1 MAVAQYRAIRR
12 RLTYMAKILLA
23 SDFQLGRQFP
33 GLGKSGDLVR
43 KALKDAL
50 EKCVSQALESSVDLL
65 VVSGN
70 LFATNLVSRNLVDFV
85 YRQAERLGR
94 IPFVIVPGSLD
105 CLDDNSIYHH
115 LPVENRPDN
124 ICVLGADHECTINF
138 ADSNITVYGVPDYGP
153 DAPQSGWR
161 VPQRANFEGAHLLI
175 VANREAFE
183 VAQVGLLSPMMQQVV
198 LKDSFDVVG
207 IGGNPDFKQWAT
219 KVYSSGAAEVL
230 NFDSTESG
238 LCLMLDVEVGHLNA
252 EPNPIGELNW
262 KRLVIDTTKFLY
274 NIEIER
280 ELQKLAGDHTL
291 LRVEISGSGSG
302 EGFLDLSG
310 LERSQANHF
319 CHLQICDQRMLSV
332 AGFGPNNDS
341 GGSLIGEYTA
351 LLSDSINKAPGEL
364 KSKYIEAMSTGR
376 ALLSGKDVI

>member
-1 MAVAQYRAIRR
+1 
-12 RLTYMAKILLA
+12 MAKILLG

-50 EKCVSQALESSVDLL
+50 EKCVSQALESSVDLF

-85 YRQAERLGR
+85 YKQAERLGR
-94 IPFVIVPGSLD
+94 IPFLVVPGSLD
-105 CLDDNSIYHH
+105 CLDDNSIYLH
-115 LPVENRPDN
+115 LPFENRPDN

-138 ADSNITVYGVPDYGP
+138 ADSGITVYGIPDFGP
-153 DAPQSGWR
+153 DVPQCGWR
-161 VPQRANFEGAHLLI
+161 APIRSSFEGTHILI

-183 VAQVGLLSPMMQQVV
+183 FGQPSLLSPTMQQLV
-198 LKDSFDVVG
+198 LKDSFEFVG
-207 IGGNPDFKQWAT
+207 IGGSQEYRQWAT
-219 KVYSSGAAEVL
+219 NVYSSGSAEAL
-230 NFDSTESG
+230 DFEHADSG
-238 LCLMLDVEVGHLNA
+238 LGLMLEISDGQLSA

-262 KRLVIDTTKFLY
+262 KRLMIDTAKFLY

-280 ELQKLAGDHTL
+280 ELQKLSGANTL
-291 LRVEISGSGSG
+291 LKVEISGAGDG
-302 EGFLDLSG
+302 DGFLDLAA
-310 LERSQANHF
+310 LERTQADHF
-319 CHLQICDQRMLSV
+319 CHLQISDQRNLST
-332 AGFGPNNDS
+332 AGINPENEN

-351 LLSDSINKAPGEL
+351 LLCDSIDKAPGEL
-364 KSKYIEAMSTGR
+364 KAKYIEAMSTGR

>member
-1 MAVAQYRAIRR
+1 
-12 RLTYMAKILLA
+12 MAKILLA

-70 LFATNLVSRNLVDFV
+70 LFSTNLVSRNLIDFV
-85 YRQAERLGR
+85 YKQAERLGR
-94 IPFVIVPGSLD
+94 IPFVVVPGSLD
-105 CLDDNSIYHH
+105 CLDDNSIYLH
-115 LPVENRPDN
+115 LPLENRPDN

-138 ADSNITVYGVPDYGP
+138 ADSNITVYGVPDFGP
-153 DAPQSGWR
+153 DVPQSGWR
-161 VPQRANFEGAHLLI
+161 VPVRTNFEGVHLLI
-175 VANREAFE
+175 VTNREAFE
-183 VAQVGLLSPMMQQVV
+183 FAQPNLLSPTMQQVV
-198 LKDSFDVVG
+198 LKDTFDLVA
-207 IGGNPDFKQWAT
+207 IGGFPEFRQWAT
-219 KVYSSGAAEVL
+219 KVYSSGSAEVL
-230 NFDSTESG
+230 DFGSAESG
-238 LCLMLDVEVGHLNA
+238 LCLMTEIESGSLRA

-280 ELQKLAGDHTL
+280 ELQKLAGANTL
-291 LRVEISGSGSG
+291 LRVEISGTAGG
-302 EGFLDLSG
+302 DGFLDLSG
-310 LERSQANHF
+310 LERTQSGQF
-319 CHLQICDQRMLSV
+319 CHLQICDQRNLSV
-332 AGFGPNNDS
+332 AGVSPINDN
-341 GGSLIGEYTA
+341 GGSLLCEYTA

-364 KSKYIEAMSTGR
+364 KAKYIEAMSTGR